1 MLIQDSKNLINDK
14 VTKNGSSVHFNQ
26 EPDPKFSK
34 KDILDCRVNYGTEI
48 QEIVPAVKIDGCP
61 FAVKGDISIIGGLP
75 KSGKTTIAINIIG
88 TALMEQIPDGFDSLK
103 IRSSYAGNK
112 PVFYIDTE
120 QAKASTNKIR
130 KAVCRFLGVDKEPD
144 NLFMI
149 NLRDKYKAEEKLQFV
164 LACMKHYPDAHLWL
178 IDGIADLLKDPNN
191 TEDSFEL
198 IARFMS
204 LSQELYAPI
213 ILYLHENPSGISKF
227 RGNLG
232 SEAERKCYGA
242 IIVKKDKQRGVH
254 IIEPKYLR
262 DARDFEPIYAH
273 YNDNLKRMVSM
284 APDEVKEY
292 QKESDP
298 EEKKKELLSKLAYQC
313 LVGGAERIQHSEFC
327 NRIINHSKAILGKK
341 ISLST
346 AKRKIPAMTE
356 YQIIEKDD
364 NGKYRLVS

>member
-1 MLIQDSKNLINDK
+1 MLIQKSDELPIHKD
-14 VTKNGSSVHFNQ
+14 TKNGATVSYQQNSKA
-26 EPDPKFSK
+26 KFSK
-34 KDILDCRVNYGTEI
+34 DDILNCRVDHST
-48 QEIVPAVKIDGCP
+48 QVKEIVPAVKIDGCP

-75 KSGKTTIAINIIG
+75 KAGKTTIAVNIIG
-88 TALMEQIPDGFDSLK
+88 TALMEQIPDDFDSLK
-103 IRSSYAGNK
+103 IRSSYAGQK

-144 NLFMI
+144 NLFLI
-149 NLRDKYKAEEKLQFV
+149 NLREKYRAEDKLQYV

-262 DARDFEPIYAH
+262 DAKDFEPIYS
-273 YNDNLKRMVSM
+273 YYDNNLNRMVSM
-284 APDEVKEY
+284 DPDQVKEY

-298 EEKKKELLSKLAYQC
+298 EEKKRELLSKLAYQC

-327 NRIINHSKAILGKK
+327 NRIMNHSKAILGKK
-341 ISLST
+341 VSLST
-346 AKRKIPAMTE
+346 AKRKIPTMIE
-356 YQIIEKDD
+356 YQIIEKDEA
-364 NGKYRLVS
+364 GKYRLVS